1 MSKISKAQ
9 TGTSIPSSS
18 RPMLDESFME
28 QRYGQYKSPSG
39 IPEPARYKSPIPFAQ
54 INTGTGGQQFKGDA
68 IDQMTARL
76 NSTVY
81 GQGGPKTRTLDQYK
95 GSERYKYFNPDP
107 QWDNEDAA
115 AQGQGWGTKMV
126 NGVSKGLVLT
136 GTTFLQNTVGLINGV
151 YQGIADGRFA
161 SFYDND
167 FNRALDELNKEL
179 ENELPNYYTRQERD
193 AAWYSPDYFFTGNFL
208 WDGIVKNMGFA
219 AGTYLSAGVY
229 TGALKAL
236 PSVSKLVAAGKGA
249 EALAATEAG
258 LASADKV
265 AGTFGKIRS
274 LSDKFLTQ
282 SKFYNLANNG
292 QRAVVSALSTTGEA
306 GSEALHNMNE
316 FREGLVQE
324 YINKNGVLPQGEDLE
339 KINQAS
345 ESAANKALFANV
357 GLLTVT
363 NYIQLPKILG
373 SSYNAEKGIL
383 NGITRQIDDVVSTGG
398 ELARK
403 SSKYPFLSRLNKIR
417 PYIFTTSEAFEES
430 AQFSIGVATKDYYQK
445 AYNGDP
451 TDWLSS
457 IEVGITEGMFS
468 DEGAKNALIGG
479 LSGALMTGRGRYR
492 KNKAKQK
499 ATNEALTALNS
510 TNLGQVISNPD
521 FKFTDFTNET
531 FDSVNRGTV
540 LQQER
545 EEALKVG
552 DILNSKDLEADY
564 IINYLTPRIKYGRY
578 DLVKADI
585 DQYKALANTEE
596 GFAQLQAEGKALQT
610 DTREAY
616 IERLNQF
623 EQTADNFKSLW
634 QTLNVRYGGE
644 ILKDDNDNPVLTED
658 GKNILKYPPSVMNQ
672 MLYSALKVADY
683 DKRILSLSQSLTTAG
698 INTEEVIQQ
707 IADGKVEAF
716 NEAVEIIKNT
726 NVIDDTKQTLGQNLD
741 DLAEITSRRQQFIK
755 TYENI
760 KNNPKEY
767 ISERPQETETPTA
780 PVETVKVKTKQGE
793 KNVEIGTEYFA
804 GKGVD
809 YSKDALDSPIPISR
823 FTVLGVNENGTL
835 KIKNLDTGKESDI
848 SPDKFENLKV
858 GKVST
863 LQADKTAN
871 YYYNHR
877 NEIFEYNFGKNF
889 GGKRKG
895 RLEYQDGKLYFV
907 YLTPK
912 GKVAKKELNNSH
924 FVAQE
929 GFDRPRI
936 SKIGSVENQQQKDS
950 REQFMSPEEIA
961 KQQATLAKNREARL
975 EVLTQLGEEA
985 QENLTEVNKK
995 LDKAKEELSKVKED
1009 FENIKKMKEAG
1020 PTGPKIKLNFS
1031 KATKSFTRALNRLEA
1046 MQNDLNEVISNAEIE
1061 KEELEFNISYFQD
1074 FANQITDGPEDSGE
1088 FLQELK
1094 DQVKLLVDNGKSLN
1108 NAIKAAKK
1116 LAESAKKTV
1125 KSAAK
1130 VFRSAL
1136 KSTYII
1142 DEDYSQYLS
1151 DLLDQVVSGEDLST
1165 SWSLLKQEMA
1175 NFALTSDLS
1184 KEVNINEPG
1193 LIEAIDNL
1201 KKTEKDLADLRAEY
1215 KARKIITDRF
1225 QNIMDQYNA
1234 QKAAEE
1240 KLQIRLNQVMAT
1252 ADKGVATNSFETSYE
1267 PESKKSLDVLP
1278 RSTTFRDVRETG
1290 GKLKPDEAR
1299 ANQFGLDLDSFDN
1312 REKIR
1317 GVYVTSETQNQLLPG
1332 VIELMLDEDPELIKD
1347 YKDSMIV
1354 MVMVDET
1361 GLPVGVDGKPIPE
1374 GESLLDNAVFQAI
1387 PEEGFGDGS
1396 MFRDGVDKD
1405 TKDYINKEYKKFR
1418 DGILA
1423 QETLGVP
1430 HKISASFGVPQ
1441 FVKDS
1446 NGKIVYETRT
1456 SVQDAGLITA
1466 SDLETEVLLNIP
1478 TTDETVSKG
1487 TSQYT
1492 SPLGS
1497 VFLELKNGLVK
1508 LRNRQHTSK
1517 DASAIYDSILQLAK
1531 NMIDPNE
1538 GITSNSSVRILEF
1551 LKGVTYWGI
1560 PANEPGNNSVFFEK
1574 GEDGK
1579 LMLRLSD
1586 EGVKYRFTPKQLELN
1601 KDAIIQTLESMYN
1614 NVNKSKTLD
1623 INRKFEQIT
1632 SISPEGEIKST
1643 VWPNYQSYLLSKK
1656 GREDFE
1662 LPLYTLMKPK
1672 VEGEFNREG
1681 VYFINMDTAD
1691 DFQIPEPSSQ
1701 ATNIPIKEDVTYV
1714 PDGETT
1720 NTYTSPQGK
1729 KILFKFKPIDG
1740 VVSKDSIEILPG
1752 GDRSSVPA
1760 TDDQIKAV
1768 ILNSIQP
1775 GVIKKNQ
1782 QEAYD
1787 KASGQVS
1794 DDPNAEKF
1802 VIGEEPAPKAPASKQ
1817 PTEQASEVEK
1827 VVGTPAQQAQAENE
1841 LDELNDLI
1849 NQELVA
1855 INSQEL
1861 GGLIKE
1867 EIDINLE
1874 DFDSTDVKE
1883 LEDKGYSKEQIK
1895 EILIKKCKK

>member
-1 MSKISKAQ
+1 MVNKELLKAQ
-9 TGTSIPSSS
+9 TGANLPMSSK
-18 RPMLDESFME
+18 PILDEAFMQE
-28 QRYGQYKSPSG
+28 KYGQYRAPSE
-39 IPEPARYKSPIPFAQ
+39 IPIPSTYKSPEIGIEQQKTKENSLDSFIAKLKSVPR
-54 INTGTGGQQFKGDA
+54 GEGGSK
-68 IDQMTARL
+68 
-76 NSTVY
+76 V
-81 GQGGPKTRTLDQYK
+81 RTLDQYK
-95 GSERYKYFNPDP
+95 GSERYNYFNPDP

-126 NGVSKGLVLT
+126 NGVSKGLALT
-136 GTTFLQNTVGLINGV
+136 GTTFLQNTVGLVNGV
-151 YQGIADGRFA
+151 YQAVSDGRFA

-167 FNRALDELNKEL
+167 FNRALDKLNKEL
-179 ENELPNYYTRQERD
+179 EDKLPNYYTRQERD
-193 AAWYSPDYFFTGNFL
+193 ASWYSPDYFFTGNFL
-208 WDGIVKNMGFA
+208 WDGVVKNLGFS
-219 AGTYLSAGVY
+219 AGTFLSAGVY
-229 TGALKAL
+229 TSALRAL
-236 PSVSKLVAAGKGA
+236 PAASRLVASGKGA
-249 EALAATEAG
+249 QALAATEAG
-258 LASADKV
+258 LASTDKV
-265 AGTFGKIRS
+265 AGTFGRIKS
-274 LSDKFLTQ
+274 LSDEFLT
-282 SKFYNLANNG
+282 KAKMYNSLNTG
-292 QRAVVSALSTTGEA
+292 QRSLVSGLSTTGEA
-306 GSEALHNMNE
+306 GFEGLHNLNE

-324 YINKNGVLPQGEDLE
+324 YIDKYGVVPQGEDLDL
-339 KINQAS
+339 INQAS
-345 ESAANKALFANV
+345 DNVGNTALFANV
-357 GLLTVT
+357 GLLSVT

-373 SSYNAEKGIL
+373 SSYNAEKGVL
-383 NGITRQIDDVVSTGG
+383 NGLTRQIDDVIQEGG
-398 ELARK
+398 KFTKPA
-403 SSKYPFLSRLNKIR
+403 SKYPVLSRLNKIR
-417 PYIFTTSEAFEES
+417 PYTFTISEAFEES
-430 AQFSIGVATKDYYQK
+430 AQFTIAVTTKDYYQK

-451 TDWLSS
+451 TDWLTS
-457 IEVGITEGMFS
+457 IQVGVTEGMFS

-479 LSGALMTGRGRYR
+479 LSGAIMTGRGRYR
-492 KNKAKQK
+492 QNKARQK
-499 ATNEALTALNS
+499 ATNNALTDLNV
-510 TNLGQVISNPD
+510 TNLGEVISNPD

-531 FDSVNRGTV
+531 FDAVNRGTV

-585 DQYKALANTEE
+585 ADYKTLAMSEE
-596 GFAQLQAEGKALQT
+596 GFAQLQAEGKALET

-616 IERLNQF
+616 LERLNRF
-623 EQTADNFKSLW
+623 ETTADNFKSLW
-634 QTLNVRYGGE
+634 QTLNVRYSSE
-644 ILKDDNDNPVLTED
+644 VLKDDSNNPILTKD

-672 MLYSALKVADY
+672 MIYSALKVTDY
-683 DKRILSLSQSLTTAG
+683 DKRILDLSQSLIETG
-698 INTEEVIQQ
+698 INTQEVIQQ
-707 IADGKVEAF
+707 IVDGRVDAF
-716 NEAVEIIKNT
+716 NEAVETIKNMDI
-726 NVIDDTKQTLGQNLD
+726 IDETKQTLGQNLD
-741 DLAEITSRRQQFIK
+741 DIAEIAGRRQQFIK

-760 KNNPKEY
+760 KANPNNY
-767 ISERPQETETPTA
+767 IFEPVQETETPEDT
-780 PVETVKVKTKQGE
+780 VETIKVKTKTGE
-793 KNVEIGTEYFA
+793 KDVEIGTEYFA
-804 GKGVD
+804 GKGID
-809 YSKDALDSPIPISR
+809 YSKNPLDSPIPISR
-823 FTVLGVNENGTL
+823 FMVLGVNEDGIL
-835 KIKNLDTGKESDI
+835 KIKNLDTGVESNI
-848 SPDKFENLKV
+848 SVEKFENLMAD
-858 GKVST
+858 KVST
-863 LQADKTAN
+863 LEANKTAK
-871 YYYNHR
+871 YFYNHR
-877 NEIFEYNFGKNF
+877 NEIFDYNFDKNF
-889 GGKRKG
+889 GGRRRG

-912 GKVAKKELNNSH
+912 GKVTKKEINNSH
-924 FVAQE
+924 FVTQE

-936 SKIGSVENQQQKDS
+936 VKIGSVENNQQKDA

-961 KQQATLAKNREARL
+961 KQQTTLAKNREPRL
-975 EVLTQLGEEA
+975 EAISQLGKEA
-985 QENLTEVNKK
+985 QENLAEVNKT
-995 LDKAKEELSKVKED
+995 LDKAKEDLVKVKED
-1009 FENIKKMKEAG
+1009 LQSIERMKETG

-1031 KATKSFTRALNRLEA
+1031 KATKSFTKVINNLQN
-1046 MQNDLNEVISNAEIE
+1046 MQNKLNEVINNAEAE

-1074 FANQITDGPEDSGE
+1074 FSNQITDLPEDSNA

-1094 DQVKLLVDNGKSLN
+1094 DQVALLVDNGKNLN

-1116 LAESAKKTV
+1116 LSDSAKKTI

-1130 VFRSAL
+1130 VFRNAL
-1136 KSTYII
+1136 KSTYIM

-1151 DLLDQVVSGEDLST
+1151 DLLDEVVSGENLQT
-1165 SWSLLKQEMA
+1165 AWPLLKQEIA
-1175 NFALTSDLS
+1175 NFVLTSDLS
-1184 KEVNINEPG
+1184 KQVNINEPG
-1193 LIEAIDNL
+1193 LIEAINNVKQL
-1201 KKTEKDLADLRAEY
+1201 EKDLADMRAEY
-1215 KARKIITDRF
+1215 NARKIIVDRF
-1225 QNIMDQYNA
+1225 QNIIDQYNS

-1240 KLQIRLNQVMAT
+1240 KLQVTINQVMAT
-1252 ADKGVATNSFETSYE
+1252 ADKGVVTNSFETSYE
-1267 PESKKSLDVLP
+1267 PQSKKPLDVLP
-1278 RSTTFRDVRETG
+1278 RATTERYEGKPYQVRS
-1290 GKLKPDEAR
+1290 
-1299 ANQFGLDLDSFDN
+1299 NQFGLDLDSFNN
-1312 REKIR
+1312 RDKIR
-1317 GVYVTSETQNQLLPG
+1317 GVYITSKTQNQLLPG
-1332 VIELMLDEDPELIKD
+1332 VIELMLDNNPTLIEK
-1347 YKDSMIV
+1347 YKNSMIV
-1354 MVMVDET
+1354 MVMVDES
-1361 GLPVGVDGKPIPE
+1361 GLPIGVDGKPIPE
-1374 GESLLDNAVFQAI
+1374 GESLLDNGIFQTI
-1387 PEEGFGDGS
+1387 PEEGFGGGS
-1396 MFRDGVDKD
+1396 MFRDNVDED
-1405 TKDYINKEYKKFR
+1405 TKNYINKEYKKFR

-1441 FVKDS
+1441 LVRDS

-1456 SVQDAGLITA
+1456 SVQDAGLITPL
-1466 SDLETEVLLNIP
+1466 DLETEVLLNIP
-1478 TTDETVSKG
+1478 TTNETVGKG
-1487 TSQYT
+1487 TTQYT

-1508 LRNRQHTSK
+1508 LKNRQHTSK
-1517 DASAIYDSILQLAK
+1517 EASAIYDSILQLAK
-1531 NMIDPNE
+1531 NMVNPNE

-1560 PANEPGNNSVFFEK
+1560 PANQPGNNSVFFEK

-1586 EGVKYRFTPKQLELN
+1586 EGVTYRFAPKQLELN
-1601 KDAIIQTLESMYN
+1601 KDAIIQNLERMYN

-1623 INRKFEQIT
+1623 INRKFEQII

-1681 VYFINMDTAD
+1681 VYFINSDTAD

-1701 ATNIPIKEDVTYV
+1701 ATNIPIKKEATYV
-1714 PDGETT
+1714 PDGKTT
-1720 NTYTSPQGK
+1720 NIYTSPQGK

-1740 VVSKDSIEILPG
+1740 VVSKDSIELLSG

-1787 KASGQVS
+1787 KASGQTY

-1802 VIGEEPAPKAPASKQ
+1802 VIGEEPAPKAPTPVPAPKQ
-1817 PTEQASEVEK
+1817 PTQQVSDVEK
-1827 VVGTPAQQAQAENE
+1827 MVGTPAQQTQAENE

-1874 DFDSTDVKE
+1874 DFDSNDVRE